1 MFKTHFKIKLKKD
14 EYRALT
20 GMLLNCDVRGIEN
33 DDVREMLILIMASV
47 VRRMVTKLESGSE
60 MVSLKL
66 KKGEA
71 AALRY
76 VLNYLN
82 VDGYLLMVRNDLIYK
97 LHIYFDNNQ

>member
-1 MFKTHFKIKLKKD
+1 MFKTHFKTKLKYD

-20 GMLLNCDVRGIEN
+20 GMLLNCDVQSIES

-47 VRRMVTKLESGSE
+47 VKRMVAKLDNGSE

-97 LHIYFDNNQ
+97 LHIYFDNEI